1 MARLRSIT
9 TLLFPVTL
17 PLLPLLPTAPLLL
30 APLLP
35 PQSALKL
42 CALLKKRC
50 VQGPDGVGQRTDI
63 HLELGRMTLQV

>member
-1 MARLRSIT
+1 M

-17 PLLPLLPTAPLLL
+17 PLLPAAQLLL

-35 PQSALKL
+35 PQSAHSFS
-42 CALLKKRC
+42 ALLKKRC
-50 VQGPDGVGQRTDI
+50 VHGPDGVGQRTDM